1 MDDDRIVIC
10 KTNECTICGK
20 EFKYRFL
27 KWRFLETPDGLWDI
41 QFKTEHPACLALTRK
56 IEKLKNEIDKLQG
69 EVLDTEFE
77 LFKKKI

>member
-1 MDDDRIVIC
+1 MDYDRIVIC

-20 EFKYRFL
+20 EYKYSFPR
-27 KWRFLETPDGLWDI
+27 WRFPETPEGLYEVKM
-41 QFKTEHPACLALTRK
+41 KTEHPACLALTRK